1 VEAEQVPN
9 MPELIDLESE
19 KAARADVAAERI
31 RSDILAK
38 CAAAIEAM
46 GSDVAGFAL
55 VVWNKR
61 GEMRTVYD
69 ASQGPIGP
77 ALLPTL
83 ASDALNRHVAVMLSK
98 VSDADD
104 TSAN

>member
-1 VEAEQVPN
+1 

-19 KAARADVAAERI
+19 KVMRAEREAERL
-31 RSDILAK
+31 RSEVLAK
-38 CAAAIEAM
+38 CAAAIEAL
-46 GSDVAGFAL
+46 DIAGFAL
-55 VVWNKR
+55 VVWNKS

-69 ASQGPIGP
+69 ASNGPIGP

-83 ASDALNRHVAVMLSK
+83 ASDALNRHVAVMLAK
-98 VSDADD
+98 ENEADD

>member
-1 VEAEQVPN
+1 

-19 KAARADVAAERI
+19 KTLREEREAERS

-46 GSDVAGFAL
+46 DVAGFAL
-55 VVWNKR
+55 VVWNKS

-69 ASQGPIGP
+69 ASNGPIGP

-83 ASDALNRHVAVMLSK
+83 ASDALNRHVAVMLAK
-98 VSDADD
+98 ESDTDD

>member
-1 VEAEQVPN
+1 
-9 MPELIDLESE
+9 MPEIIDLESE
-19 KAARADVAAERI
+19 KVSRAQREAELL

-46 GSDVAGFAL
+46 SGDLAGFAL
-55 VVWNKR
+55 VVWNKS

-69 ASQGPIGP
+69 ASRGPIGP

-83 ASDALNRHVAVMLSK
+83 ASDALNRHVAVMLAKESEM
-98 VSDADD
+98 DD